1 MQFSHAL
8 LAALVALA
16 SAQSS
21 ATTSASSSQQS
32 GCSQDIKV
40 QSQSDLDK
48 IAGCKKLDGSI
59 EITGEAGVLSIDG
72 IEEITGSLKANNL
85 STLNSL
91 TAPKL
96 TSVGKDLDL
105 QVLNGL
111 STLSFPALQAV
122 GNLKWITLPNLDVM
136 QLNQG
141 VNNAT
146 SVVISD
152 TSIKEL
158 MGINVVDV
166 GEVNINNNRYLK
178 QIALGLQH
186 VTESLQIS
194 DNAPGL
200 EAQFDSL
207 QWAANISFRGVSKAD
222 MPNLTYV
229 NNSIGYVNNT
239 IKNISLPQLT
249 KVGGG
254 IFFVSNSELTDL
266 KVPELEEIGGGLQ
279 VANNTKLRKV
289 DGFPKVK
296 SVAGAIEMLGNFSE
310 ATPSPSSTRSR
321 AVLTLSPTTPA
332 STVLLG
338 TTPTPTVTS
347 RRLLPVLRQGVPDLR
362 CPLRHLRFWFRLFF
376 RHRLC
381 WLLWLRRHLCRFFCS
396 GLRLFRQEGRRQ
408 EELRQHSARRRDR
421 RWLRCWCRHP
431 HPLALSAIFIPQRGV
446 SFYMCTSLIY

>member
-1 MQFSHAL
+1 MQFSYAL

-21 ATTSASSSQQS
+21 TSSASNSKQS
-32 GCSQDIKV
+32 GCSDDVKV
-40 QSQSDLDK
+40 ESQADLDK
-48 IAGCKKLDGSI
+48 IAGCKKLDGTI
-59 EITGEAGVLSIDG
+59 EITGEAGVLSIEG
-72 IEEITGSLKANNL
+72 IEEITGSLIANNL
-85 STLNSL
+85 SSLNSL

-207 QWAANISFRGVSKAD
+207 QWAANISFRGVSRAD
-222 MPNLTYV
+222 LPNLTYV

-266 KVPELEEIGGGLQ
+266 KVPQLEEIGGGLQ

-310 ATPSPSSTRSR
+310 ATLPKLNQVKGGVDVESNDSGFNCSSWNDAHSNGDIQGDSYQCSAKESHTSVAITATSGGSSSSPTGSSGSSGSSSGSSAASSSTKDSKNS
-321 AVLTLSPTTPA
+321 ANTLRGA
-332 STVLLG
+332 EIVAGFGAGAAILIHLL
-338 TTPTPTVTS
+338 
-347 RRLLPVLRQGVPDLR
+347 
-362 CPLRHLRFWFRLFF
+362 
-376 RHRLC
+376 
-381 WLLWLRRHLCRFFCS
+381 
-396 GLRLFRQEGRRQ
+396 
-408 EELRQHSARRRDR
+408 
-421 RWLRCWCRHP
+421 
-431 HPLALSAIFIPQRGV
+431 
-446 SFYMCTSLIY
+446 

>member
-32 GCSQDIKV
+32 GCSQDVKV

-72 IEEITGSLKANNL
+72 VEEITGSLKANNL
-85 STLNSL
+85 SSLNSL

-207 QWAANISFRGVSKAD
+207 QWAVNISFRGVSKAD

-254 IFFVSNSELTDL
+254 IFFVSNSELTSL

-310 ATPSPSSTRSR
+310 ATLPKLNQVKGGVDVESNDSGFNCSSWNDAHSNGDIQGDSYQCSAKESQTSV
-321 AVLTLSPTTPA
+321 AISATSGSGSASSSATGSAGSSSGSSAGSSAAASGSSAKKDGDKKNAANTLRGA
-332 STVLLG
+332 EIVAGFGAGAAILIHLL
-338 TTPTPTVTS
+338 
-347 RRLLPVLRQGVPDLR
+347 
-362 CPLRHLRFWFRLFF
+362 
-376 RHRLC
+376 
-381 WLLWLRRHLCRFFCS
+381 
-396 GLRLFRQEGRRQ
+396 
-408 EELRQHSARRRDR
+408 
-421 RWLRCWCRHP
+421 
-431 HPLALSAIFIPQRGV
+431 
-446 SFYMCTSLIY
+446 